1 MLVEEDLKQRC
12 HQAKLWSLDTKFFS
26 LFELSILDKYL
37 NSRLISL
44 LFDEQNDLF
53 LGKPGI
59 LNFLEQ
65 DRWVIVLL
73 LIQEGLELLSL
84 WIDEIWKQDAFL
96 IVLLILDLKHVVDI

>member
-1 MLVEEDLKQRC
+1 
-12 HQAKLWSLDTKFFS
+12 LDTKFFS

>member
-1 MLVEEDLKQRC
+1 
-12 HQAKLWSLDTKFFS
+12 LDTELFS
-26 LFELSILDKYL
+26 LFVLSILDKYL

-59 LNFLEQ
+59 FNFLKQ

-73 LIQEGLELLSL
+73 LIQEGLKLLSL

-96 IVLLILDLKHVVDI
+96 IVLLILDLKHVVDIQ